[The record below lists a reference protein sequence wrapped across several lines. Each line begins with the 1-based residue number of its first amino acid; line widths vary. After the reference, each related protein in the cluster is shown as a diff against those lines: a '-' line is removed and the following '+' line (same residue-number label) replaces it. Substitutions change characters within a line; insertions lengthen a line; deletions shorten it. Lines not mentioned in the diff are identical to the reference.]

1 MGSEN
6 VKKIEGE
13 INSENKNNIVNNT
26 KNTDNSFKN
35 IEKNENKL
43 KKANPNHQKIENE
56 DILKY
61 LQNFE
66 NKAEK
71 YTSKLSKDINT
82 LKNENIE
89 LKKEIKNLKLILE
102 SIINNG
108 NNKSKDS
115 SLNTAVEK
123 NSEIVKDYNQL
134 SSSVENQINPKNINS
149 YKNQKKNNNNNNMGL
164 QEFKSLIQTKKS
176 KEKNNYHFLKL
187 NPEFDN
193 EILELLIKSMNFN
206 KRIELNKKQVFQL
219 IDIEKKS
226 GDIYNRILKQL
237 ATYKR
242 KEENYMMKKAS
253 FLKNV
258 GYLVRLSHE
267 LADYIIVYLMKFFEE
282 IIGIHSLEEET
293 IRLNFACWIKN
304 TFEHQQFFLDIINSQ
319 NTLSQIKELSKTEK
333 YNFFIELFPNLIQ
346 LYFQCFITNLKVDII
361 YAKEDEEFDFD
372 RMSDDLF
379 ADSEKEIKV
388 LFTFLPGLFGN
399 NQFLNDS
406 KIHTITY
413 KVDEPN
419 KLKFQKPI
427 FLNIELNINISCV
440 KKIKKVEFFYKK
452 KNRHNN
458 GYVEVEF
465 QAISEPDISWDF
477 PKYEF
482 ILLDSD
488 NYIIK
493 DNITLLEEANYGR
506 CICNLI
512 LNNKL
517 IASSTP
523 IILDLSQKL

>member
-6 VKKIEGE
+6 EKEKEEE
-13 INSENKNNIVNNT
+13 INSENKNNIVNNS
-26 KNTDNSFKN
+26 KNTNNSFKN
-35 IEKNENKL
+35 LKKNENKL
-43 KKANPNHQKIENE
+43 KKANPIPNHHKIENE

-61 LQNFE
+61 LQDFE

-82 LKNENIE
+82 IKNENIE
-89 LKKEIKNLKLILE
+89 LKKEIKNLKFILE
-102 SIINNG
+102 NTINNG
-108 NNKSKDS
+108 NKKIKDS
-115 SLNTAVEK
+115 SFDTAVEK
-123 NSEIVKDYNQL
+123 SSEIVKEYNQF
-134 SSSVENQINPKNINS
+134 SPSIENQINPKNISS
-149 YKNQKKNNNNNNMGL
+149 YKNQNKNNSMGL
-164 QEFKSLIQTKKS
+164 QEFKSLIQTKKN
-176 KEKNNYHFLKL
+176 KDKNNYHFLKL

-206 KRIELNKKQVFQL
+206 KKIELNKKQVFQL

-226 GDIYNRILKQL
+226 GNIYNKIIKQL

-258 GYLVRLSHE
+258 GYLARLSHE
-267 LADYIIVYLMKFFEE
+267 LADYIIIYLIKIFEE
-282 IIGIHSLEEET
+282 VIGIYSLEEET
-293 IRLNFACWIKN
+293 VRLNFACWIKY
-304 TFEHQQFFLDIINSQ
+304 TFEQQQFFFDIIKSQ
-319 NTLSQIKELSKTEK
+319 NILSQIKELLKTDENK
-333 YNFFIELFPNLIQ
+333 FLNELFPILIQ
-346 LYFQCFITNLKVDII
+346 LYFLCFMTNLKVDII

-379 ADSEKEIKV
+379 ADSEKEKKV

-406 KIHTITY
+406 KIHIITY

-419 KLKFQKPI
+419 KLKFPKPI
-427 FLNIELNINISCV
+427 YLNIDIKINISYV
-440 KKIKKVEFFYKK
+440 NKIKKVEFFYKK
-452 KNRHNN
+452 KNRQNN
-458 GYVEVEF
+458 GHVEVEF

-482 ILLDSD
+482 ILLDCD

-493 DNITLLEEANYGR
+493 DYITTLEEANYGR

-512 LNNKL
+512 LNDKL
-517 IASSTP
+517 IAGSAP
-523 IILDLSQKL
+523 IILDLSQK